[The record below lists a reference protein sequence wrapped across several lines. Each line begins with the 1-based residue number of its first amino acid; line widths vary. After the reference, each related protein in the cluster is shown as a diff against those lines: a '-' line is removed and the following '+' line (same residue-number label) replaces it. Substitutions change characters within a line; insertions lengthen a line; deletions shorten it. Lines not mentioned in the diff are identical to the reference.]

1 MKVVILDGSKSND
14 VIGERVRKIFITQV
28 QNNDWDVE
36 HILLDEQKISNCA
49 GDFFCWVRSPGIC
62 HINDDN
68 RRIAQT
74 IITGDLVVNLTPVP
88 YGGYSSVL
96 KKMVDHQIQN
106 ISPHFV
112 KVAGETH
119 HQKRYDRYPD
129 FLVLGW
135 MDKSDVHSETVFK
148 HLVKRNAI
156 NFYAERVGCEIITAD
171 QSDDEI
177 ANSIASSLNNLKN
190 KQIIQNIELPKTKD
204 IPNYSISEIHK
215 ALLLIGSPKT
225 SKSTSNTLGEYLY
238 KRLGSRDIETE
249 KVYLHTVVGSN
260 EKMKALMDTIDA
272 VDLVTLAFP
281 LYVDSLPAPV
291 IGSLEQIAIHRQ
303 NRNQQHKPIFTAISN
318 CGFPEATHISNALAV
333 CEIFAEQAGFQWAG
347 GLALGGGHGLG
358 DKPLEEWGERTANI
372 RKALNLAADTLAHG
386 QQVTKE
392 AQAIMSKPLI
402 PSWFP
407 FWAFRLIGG
416 FGWKQQAKQYGV
428 HKSLDRQ
435 PYSDK

>member
-1 MKVVILDGSKSND
+1 MKVVILDGSQAND
-14 VIGERVRKIFITQV
+14 AVGECVRKVFITQL
-28 QNNDWDVE
+28 QSYDWEVE
-36 HILLDEQKISNCA
+36 HIVLREQKIGNCA

-74 IITGDLVVNLTPVP
+74 IITSDLVIYLTPVTF
-88 YGGYSSVL
+88 GGYSSTL

-129 FLVLGW
+129 FLVIGW
-135 MDKSDVHSETVFK
+135 MDKSDVQSEAVFK

-156 NFYAERVGCEIITAD
+156 NFYAERAGCEVITAD

-177 ANSIASSLNNLKN
+177 ATSIKNSLDDLNN
-190 KQIIQNIELPKTKD
+190 KQIIQNIELPEIQH
-204 IPNYSISEIHK
+204 IPNYSTFEIQR

-225 SKSTSNTLGEYLY
+225 SKSTSNTLGEYLF
-238 KRLGSRDIETE
+238 KRLGSQDIETE
-249 KVYLHTVVGSN
+249 KVYLHTIVHSN
-260 EKMKALMDTIDA
+260 EKMKALMDTVDA

-281 LYVDSLPAPV
+281 LYVDSLPSPV
-291 IGSLEQIAIHRQ
+291 IDTFEQISVHRQ
-303 NRNQQHKPIFTAISN
+303 SQKHPHGSIFNAISN
-318 CGFPEATHISNALAV
+318 CGFPEASQIDNALAI

-358 DKPLEEWGERTANI
+358 DKPLEEWGGRTANI
-372 RKALNLAADTLAHG
+372 RKALDLAADTLAHG
-386 QQVTKE
+386 KQVTNE
-392 AQAIMSKPLI
+392 AQALMSKPLI

-407 FWAFRLIGG
+407 FWAYRLIGG
-416 FGWKQQAKQYGV
+416 FGWKQQAKQYGM

-435 PYSDK
+435 PYTDI